1 MLMQPGCTVFALKQ
15 TSGHYL
21 LGSNSDDPWDSRTR
35 LVCEKLGKY
44 RFIATQLICSGDQS
58 VPWANMYTRGLNE
71 RGLGFN
77 YAHVEP
83 TDGNWA
89 SEEGMSF
96 RDFSIQLLS
105 ECSDTYQA
113 EKLIRSHPRAYHGN
127 FVMNDRENNAV
138 LFEITTKKLRV
149 VRADGLTG
157 LYLRCSHYLCKS
169 MLKVDS
175 TEGDARENSLAR
187 VDSARQAYLQSSCKD
202 FEQAR
207 AILSNHVNRRE
218 DEPAWGFSNCNHGA
232 TGGTVSS
239 EIIDTEN
246 GIFYY
251 CLGWP
256 CGGAPKYPGQ
266 LYQEL
271 SWGGYKAY
279 SFSDIPESGVL
290 VDVLNA
296 IAVEK

>member
-83 TDGNWA
+83 NDGNWE
-89 SEEGMSF
+89 SEAGLSF

-105 ECSDTYQA
+105 ECGDTYEA
-113 EKLIRSHPRAYHGN
+113 EKLIRSQPRAFHGN
-127 FVMNDRENNAV
+127 FVMNDRANNAV
-138 LFEITTKKLRV
+138 LFEITTKNLRV
-149 VRADGLTG
+149 VRADGLNG
-157 LYLRCSHYLCKS
+157 LYIRCNHYLCKS
-169 MLKVDS
+169 MQKWDS
-175 TEGDARENSLAR
+175 TEGSMRENSLIR
-187 VDSARQAYLQSSCKD
+187 LDSAYQAYSRSDCKD
-202 FEQAR
+202 FELAR
-207 AILSNHVNRRE
+207 AILSNHVNRHE
-218 DEPAWGFSNCNHGA
+218 DEPDWGFSNCNHGQS
-232 TGGTVSS
+232 GGTVSS
-239 EIIDTEN
+239 EIIDTAH
-246 GIFYY
+246 GVFYY

-256 CGGAPKYPGQ
+256 CGEAPKYSGQ

-271 SWGGYKAY
+271 SWGCYKAY
-279 SFSDIPESGVL
+279 SFLDIPESGIL
-290 VDVLNA
+290 VDVIDG
-296 IAVEK
+296 IAVNK